1 MKLLI
6 TGASGFIGKSLI
18 RKLSTY
24 PNYKVFTITR
34 NPFVLENEK
43 NFVFDITDTEKLRE
57 TIKEINPDTIIH
69 LAAAGVKYGEGN
81 LEEIFKVN
89 SFSIVNIAEIC
100 KENSIKPKFV
110 VAGSGFEYKLENRPL
125 KETDCLNPLSIYG
138 ISKATQSMLLK
149 RYAEGFTIFL
159 LRFFSVY
166 GVGEAK
172 HRIFPYIISQV
183 LEGKKV
189 ELTGCQQVRDYLYID
204 DVVDSIVEFIKK
216 DEDKGFYD
224 FNVASGKGYILKD
237 IVEIIAE
244 KLKKL
249 GYNPDIEFGALPYRK
264 DEPMY
269 YVADISKITKYLEWE
284 PKVSIDEGIEKLI
297 REYIK

>member
-6 TGASGFIGKSLI
+6 TGASGFIGKALI
-18 RKLSTY
+18 RKLLTY
-24 PNYKVFTITR
+24 PQYEVFTITR
-34 NPFVLENEK
+34 KPFVLGNET
-43 NFVFDITDTEKLRE
+43 NFVFDITDTGKLKK
-57 TIKEINPDTIIH
+57 TIKEVKPDAIIH

-100 KENSIKPKFV
+100 KENNINPKFI
-110 VAGSGFEYKLENRPL
+110 VAGSGFEYKLEDRPL

-149 RYAEGFTIFL
+149 RYAEDFTIFL

-183 LEGKKV
+183 LKGKKV
-189 ELTGCQQVRDYLYID
+189 KLTGCQQVRDYLYID
-204 DVVDSIVEFIKK
+204 DVIDSIVEFIKK
-216 DEDKGFYD
+216 EEDKGFYD
-224 FNVASGKGYILKD
+224 FNVASGKGYVLRD
-237 IVEIIAE
+237 IVELILE
-244 KLKKL
+244 KLKQL
-249 GYNPDIEFGALPYRK
+249 GYNPDVEFGALPYRK

-269 YVADISKITKYLEWE
+269 YVADISKISKYLEWR
-284 PKVSIDEGIEKLI
+284 PKVSINEGIEKLI
-297 REYIK
+297 KEYVK

>member
-43 NFVFDITDTEKLRE
+43 NFIFDITDTEKLRE

-149 RYAEGFTIFL
+149 RYAE
-159 LRFFSVY
+159 
-166 GVGEAK
+166 A
-172 HRIFPYIISQV
+172 QV

-224 FNVASGKGYILKD
+224 FNVASGKGYLLIKD
-237 IVEIIAE
+237 
-244 KLKKL
+244 
-249 GYNPDIEFGALPYRK
+249 NQ
-264 DEPMY
+264 
-269 YVADISKITKYLEWE
+269 IS
-284 PKVSIDEGIEKLI
+284 
-297 REYIK
+297 